1 MTTYRDVKAAILAR
15 IVSREWPP
23 GALIPSEED
32 LARAHGCAR
41 ATANRALRE
50 LAESGIVERR
60 RKAGTRVALRSARG
74 AVFDIPVV
82 RVEIERAGKRYGYR
96 RLARAEH
103 AADDALIG
111 RLDVATGAPA
121 LFVRCLHLAD
131 GEPYQLEHRWI
142 SLDAAPA
149 ARAESFAHISPN
161 EWLVREIPYS
171 RAEHAFSAATPEQT
185 ERDLLRLGA
194 DEPVFVIERR
204 TWLGAAPVTYV
215 RLSHPGARYRM
226 VSRLGD
232 AAA

>member
-1 MTTYRDVKAAILAR
+1 MTGYRDIKAAILAR

-23 GALIPSEED
+23 GAAIPSEEA

-41 ATANRALRE
+41 ATVNRALRE

-82 RVEIERAGKRYGYR
+82 RVEIERAGRRYGYR
-96 RLARAEH
+96 RLARAERP
-103 AADDALIG
+103 AGDALIG
-111 RLDVATGAPA
+111 RLDVAAGAPV
-121 LFVRCLHLAD
+121 LFVQCLHLAD
-131 GEPYQLEHRWI
+131 GEPHQLEHRWI

-149 ARAESFAHISPN
+149 ARAIEFTDISPN

-171 RAEHAFSAATPEQT
+171 RAEHAFSAATPDAA
-185 ERDLLRLGA
+185 ERDLLRLGP

-232 AAA
+232 AAD

>member
-1 MTTYRDVKAAILAR
+1 
-15 IVSREWPP
+15 
-23 GALIPSEED
+23 
-32 LARAHGCAR
+32 
-41 ATANRALRE
+41 
-50 LAESGIVERR
+50 
-60 RKAGTRVALRSARG
+60 
-74 AVFDIPVV
+74 
-82 RVEIERAGKRYGYR
+82 
-96 RLARAEH
+96 
-103 AADDALIG
+103 
-111 RLDVATGAPA
+111 
-121 LFVRCLHLAD
+121 
-131 GEPYQLEHRWI
+131 
-142 SLDAAPA
+142 
-149 ARAESFAHISPN
+149 N